1 MGPVELVAIA
11 FGLAMDAFAVSV
23 GKGLSVGRAR
33 PVHALTVGA
42 WFGGFQALM
51 PLLGFL
57 LGYRFGPLIT
67 SYDHWVAFG
76 LLALIGAKMIRESLD
91 HEATVDA
98 SFAPR
103 AMFPLAVATS
113 IDALAVGVTFA
124 FLEVA
129 IVPAIAVVGVIT
141 FAMSVVGL
149 TMGSR
154 LGERYKSRA
163 ELVGGLILIGL
174 GVRILIEHLGLVG

>member
-1 MGPVELVAIA
+1 MGLVELVAVA

-33 PVHALTVGA
+33 PVHALTVGL
-42 WFGGFQALM
+42 WFGGFQMLM

-57 LGYRFGPLIT
+57 LGRRFGPLIT
-67 SYDHWVAFG
+67 AYDHWVAFG
-76 LLALIGAKMIRESLD
+76 LLVLIGARMIRESLN
-91 HEATVDA
+91 HEAPLDA

-113 IDALAVGVTFA
+113 IDALAVGVTLG
-124 FLEVA
+124 FLEAPIVHAVLLIGAVTFVVSA
-129 IVPAIAVVGVIT
+129 I
-141 FAMSVVGL
+141 GL
-149 TMGSR
+149 AAGGR

-163 ELVGGLILIGL
+163 ELAGGLILIAL
-174 GVRILIEHLGLVG
+174 GVKVVVEHLGLVP